1 MNSSDVVNDDPEI
14 LPQSHGTLFPSI
26 SLVLQAT
33 SLGKTA
39 QCYTVSKKKERRESF
54 SIAYLVLDCMQ

>member
-1 MNSSDVVNDDPEI
+1 MCLVSVKFAHNLRSRNMNSSDVVNDDPEI

-39 QCYTVSKKKERRESF
+39 
-54 SIAYLVLDCMQ
+54 